1 MTVKTGNGKHLAVL
15 GNQYRLHTEQK
26 TNSYICC
33 CSEKQVYY
41 NKNERLIEVSITV
54 KEYSDLAK
62 RIEDSFTEI
71 DNDIIVDLRKQ
82 DGNYLSLCRQIGDM
96 DGKYPFILNV
106 IEGEGDISLTV
117 EEHKILVEYFSLIL
131 KKDNIERKQIYF
143 RGHTDGYAYLKKIGA
158 V

>member
-1 MTVKTGNGKHLAVL
+1 M
-15 GNQYRLHTEQK
+15 
-26 TNSYICC
+26 
-33 CSEKQVYY
+33 
-41 NKNERLIEVSITV
+41 

-82 DGNYLSLCRQIGDM
+82 DGNYLSLCRQIGEDM
-96 DGKYPFILNV
+96 EGKYPFILNV

-143 RGHTDGYAYLKKIGA
+143 RGHTDGYVYLKKIGA
-158 V
+158 L